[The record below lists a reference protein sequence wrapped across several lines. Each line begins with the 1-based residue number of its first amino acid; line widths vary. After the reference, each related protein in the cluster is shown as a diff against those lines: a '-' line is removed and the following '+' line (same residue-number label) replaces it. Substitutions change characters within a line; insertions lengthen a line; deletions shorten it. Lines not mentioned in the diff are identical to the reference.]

1 VPWGLEPDVSVAPG
15 GVVPGDGPVV
25 VQVRD
30 AHRRPDVGALLER
43 VAAAGRPAVVVE
55 WGWPG
60 PSDGRLPRICARGYS
75 RPGAAA
81 VSELLRKAG
90 WDR

>member
-1 VPWGLEPDVSVAPG
+1 
-15 GVVPGDGPVV
+15 VVL
-25 VQVRD
+25 QVRD
-30 AHRRPDVGALLER
+30 AHRRPEIDVTGA
-43 VAAAGRPAVVVE
+43 AVVVE

-60 PSDGRLPRICARGYS
+60 PVDGATPRICTRGYS